1 MRSTAF
7 FLMMVCC
14 SVSGSRSEVSA
25 PVDFPAMN
33 IGDLR
38 ILWDELQG
46 LKKLV
51 LSLKGEEVERRQE
64 LRSVESRLRDGEVV
78 TERQRQSLDELRVTV
93 GHRLD
98 ELRRD
103 VLTEQN
109 SDLKRKVEELE
120 VQTKAQADEILE
132 LQLRINSSES
142 SMENL
147 KMKSLAV
154 AAELP
159 FLQTR
164 LRASER
170 VMEQLRRKDAVL
182 ASRMCSTETLM
193 EDLKGQISDIQASNS
208 SSASEAVML
217 EQRLE
222 IHLDGLRTNIE
233 DQVHELKNKFSSSQ
247 LSLEGRSASAEN
259 RLTDA
264 ERQQDE
270 LRKTNAEL
278 ESRLRSSEKQ
288 LEDLRT
294 ANTEVESR
302 LRSSEKQLEDLKTTN
317 TDMLVRF
324 GYTEGKLEQLKNLS
338 EVLEVRL
345 IVSERRLEDLKT
357 NNSEFD
363 TKLSDVA
370 LSLQAAEQQLVDL
383 KQHSSVRAA
392 ELAFLAE
399 RLTAAQRNSE
409 AELKVAFSVGLTD
422 SGIVGPF
429 EEETTLIFSKT
440 ITNIGQGY
448 NSSSGVF
455 TAPVRG
461 LYFFSFTAADY
472 QKGYMG
478 LYLYRNQQPVLFS
491 LDLNDHGGYTSTTS
505 VVVLQ
510 LEGGDIVRLA
520 LPASYRLYDDSRSFS
535 VFSGFLLF
543 PV

>member
-147 KMKSLAV
+147 KMKSL
-154 AAELP
+154 
-159 FLQTR
+159 
-164 LRASER
+164 
-170 VMEQLRRKDAVL
+170 VL

>member
-1 MRSTAF
+1 
-7 FLMMVCC
+7 
-14 SVSGSRSEVSA
+14 
-25 PVDFPAMN
+25 
-33 IGDLR
+33 
-38 ILWDELQG
+38 
-46 LKKLV
+46 
-51 LSLKGEEVERRQE
+51 
-64 LRSVESRLRDGEVV
+64 
-78 TERQRQSLDELRVTV
+78 
-93 GHRLD
+93 
-98 ELRRD
+98 
-103 VLTEQN
+103 
-109 SDLKRKVEELE
+109 
-120 VQTKAQADEILE
+120 
-132 LQLRINSSES
+132 
-142 SMENL
+142 MENL

-208 SSASEAVML
+208 SSASDAVML

-222 IHLDGLRTNIE
+222 IHLDTLRTNIE

-294 ANTEVESR
+294 ANT
-302 LRSSEKQLEDLKTTN
+302 
-317 TDMLVRF
+317 
-324 GYTEGKLEQLKNLS
+324 
-338 EVLEVRL
+338 
-345 IVSERRLEDLKT
+345 
-357 NNSEFD
+357 
-363 TKLSDVA
+363 
-370 LSLQAAEQQLVDL
+370 
-383 KQHSSVRAA
+383 VRAA

>member
-147 KMKSLAV
+147 KMKSL
-154 AAELP
+154 
-159 FLQTR
+159 
-164 LRASER
+164 
-170 VMEQLRRKDAVL
+170 
-182 ASRMCSTETLM
+182 
-193 EDLKGQISDIQASNS
+193 DIQASNS

>member
-120 VQTKAQADEILE
+120 VQTKGQGLLDTGSTAQADEILE

-270 LRKTNAEL
+270 LRKTNA
-278 ESRLRSSEKQ
+278 
-288 LEDLRT
+288 
-294 ANTEVESR
+294 EVESR

>member
-120 VQTKAQADEILE
+120 VQTKGQGLLDTGSTAQADEILE

-294 ANTEVESR
+294 ANT
-302 LRSSEKQLEDLKTTN
+302 
-317 TDMLVRF
+317 
-324 GYTEGKLEQLKNLS
+324 
-338 EVLEVRL
+338 
-345 IVSERRLEDLKT
+345 
-357 NNSEFD
+357 EFD